1 MATKGG
7 SGGGE
12 KSVDDLTFVGII
24 VLGLAVGAFLVWMAA
39 RDKITMFYVY
49 ARRVQLVLVDALGA
63 LGVPGAASVHE
74 WFQKALKDPDGEYAD
89 YFYFRKGKN
98 GNPPSNYRSYFGGSC
113 WEKVPGTDK
122 YYLHMFAKE
131 QPDLNWE
138 NEKLRQKLYEMINW
152 WLDKGLSGFRIDAI
166 SI

>member
-74 WFQKALKDPDGEYAD
+74 WFQKACAASDLFSRCSRDFKTISQISHRRSCASLKSKVSLRRSARSPAIAS
-89 YFYFRKGKN
+89 FLRSTSN
-98 GNPPSNYRSYFGGSC
+98 GFG
-113 WEKVPGTDK
+113 
-122 YYLHMFAKE
+122 
-131 QPDLNWE
+131 
-138 NEKLRQKLYEMINW
+138 
-152 WLDKGLSGFRIDAI
+152 
-166 SI
+166 